1 MVETIWV
8 KEDKTGRP
16 RKDNVPLVGLGLTIF
31 LFRNYDI
38 CLLLIIEVHLL
49 TKRHLNKVTKMN
61 KHSRY
66 SVHTIIIVTLTQSK
80 PLSESIVASL
90 CHYSYLL
97 QYSTD

>member
-1 MVETIWV
+1 
-8 KEDKTGRP
+8 
-16 RKDNVPLVGLGLTIF
+16 
-31 LFRNYDI
+31 
-38 CLLLIIEVHLL
+38 
-49 TKRHLNKVTKMN
+49 MN